1 MIWSKCLRLI
11 WNIYYFMGKIESHG
25 NSKVTLHTNAKC
37 IVMTYSTAKL
47 HNVGKSN
54 LISGLIL
61 IKIICF
67 LFLYIIFFSPCC
79 AYMSY
84 SLPKCFKWTILDSG
98 SISFRFFSCWAACYT
113 RIFFQTHKWYLLD
126 LYVKSRSWNRV
137 TMWNWQ
143 FQEFQNFIL
152 S

>member
-1 MIWSKCLRLI
+1 
-11 WNIYYFMGKIESHG
+11 MGKIESHG

-67 LFLYIIFFSPCC
+67 LFLYIFFLPAVHICLILYQSVLSELSWIQDLSVLDFFPVELLVILVFFSR
-79 AYMSY
+79 
-84 SLPKCFKWTILDSG
+84 LISG
-98 SISFRFFSCWAACYT
+98 IY
-113 RIFFQTHKWYLLD
+113 
-126 LYVKSRSWNRV
+126 
-137 TMWNWQ
+137 
-143 FQEFQNFIL
+143 
-152 S
+152 